1 MSSKVGSCLMSEPH
15 DDRRARGRGEDP
27 AETARLLDELEESR
41 KEVLRLRDLVIGR
54 EAELG
59 TARGR
64 IEDLTAQLQ
73 RFQRYTNLEG
83 RIDAMLRSGSRQAT
97 RGARASLRALRRR
110 KA

>member
-1 MSSKVGSCLMSEPH
+1 MSEPH
-15 DDRRARGRGEDP
+15 DDRSARGDRGSP
-27 AETARLLDELEESR
+27 AETARLLDELAESG

-73 RFQRYTNLEG
+73 RFQRYASLEG
-83 RIDAMLRSGSRQAT
+83 RIDAMLRTGSRQAA
-97 RGARASLRALRRR
+97 RAARASLRTLRRR

>member
-1 MSSKVGSCLMSEPH
+1 MSEPH
-15 DDRRARGRGEDP
+15 DDRSARGGGGNP
-27 AETARLLDELEESR
+27 ADTARLLDELEESR

-73 RFQRYTNLEG
+73 RFQRYANLES
-83 RIDAMLRSGSRQAT
+83 RIDAMLRSGARQAA
-97 RGARASLRALRRR
+97 RGTRASLRTLRRR